1 MTKLVRLRPVTEA
14 ELDLLELLFQ
24 DPGEASE
31 YGFFG
36 YQNPGRLRRD
46 FAQKGFISPDDGR
59 LAVVL
64 GRAGEAGEF
73 TGEFI
78 GEFTGEFIG
87 EFTGEVIGEVSW
99 RKAQTGPSSFSWNI
113 GIGLLARARGQ
124 GHGTRAQRLLAEYL
138 FAHTQV
144 NRIAAET
151 EVGNIA
157 EQRSLEKAG
166 FTREGTLRGSCFR
179 AGRWRDMASYSIVR
193 ADVDPG

>member
-1 MTKLVRLRPVTEA
+1 MTQLVRIRPVTEA
-14 ELDLLELLFQ
+14 ELDLLELLYG

-36 YQNPGRLRRD
+36 YKSLGGLRRG
-46 FAQKGFISPDDGR
+46 FAEDGLISQDHGR

-64 GRAGEAGEF
+64 GGAGEAGEF
-73 TGEFI
+73 
-78 GEFTGEFIG
+78 
-87 EFTGEVIGEVSW
+87 IGEVSW
-99 RKAQTGPSSFSWNI
+99 RKAVTGPTSFSWGI

-151 EVGNIA
+151 EVGNLA